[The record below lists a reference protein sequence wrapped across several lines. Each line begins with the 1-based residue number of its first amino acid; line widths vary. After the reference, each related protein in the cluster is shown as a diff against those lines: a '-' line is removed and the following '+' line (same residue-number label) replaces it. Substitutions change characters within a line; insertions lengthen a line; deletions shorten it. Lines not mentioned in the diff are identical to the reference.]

1 MFCIKCGREIPKRSK
16 FCPYCGE
23 TINSAP
29 AKPPKTPKPKK
40 PRSTKIGGAVLALV
54 LCLLLMLSSAAYIIV
69 PAVKG
74 NAVLDKARDGKGGG
88 SESALSYN
96 TEAIEKKKPDI
107 SSLGELAGTKEQAQ
121 KLSNEASD
129 FSSAMDAAEASL
141 MGEYTEVTSENL
153 DDFLDDIE
161 NTVYDMY
168 FEDVIKDYDVC
179 DTGILVTLDSGAQ
192 YFYAPELADVDAN
205 GDDAPE
211 LYISTYQPCLPSY
224 EGREIWSYMHLVD
237 DAAESIDYEYDVYSF
252 ESSANYDTEA
262 VDLESLAAMG
272 QYSVILWHGHGA
284 YSYDIGSMLVTG
296 VPCTEENYQKYA
308 QAIENGSLISG
319 GDTFLITASFVENY
333 FEDGSLFN
341 SIVYL
346 GACSSGRDERL
357 VDAFLSKGAAA
368 VYANDDVIATMYNLE
383 MINAVSEGLCEKN
396 SDGSHLSVSDA
407 LEYAQEKVAYEDPY
421 GGYDATVRLFTEQ
434 PDFSLDWY
442 KGMMLSDRSI
452 VLTLDSSD
460 SMSGTPIEE
469 TKDAAHRFVSS
480 VLGQNAAVGIVSYDY
495 DAMLQLGFSADESV
509 LGSAI
514 DGIRTGGRTNT
525 YAGLATAASLLSTVD
540 SDEKIIVLMSD
551 GMPNEGLTGDDL
563 IEYAQSLKD
572 EGISIYTLGFFQDLY
587 SSDKYEAQQLMEA
600 LASDGCHY
608 EVADADDLQFFFG
621 DIADQVNGQRYIYIR
636 IACPVDVTVKYKGE
650 KLCSEEDSLSTRTS
664 FGSLSFE
671 NTEDGDDTVK
681 VLRLKEG
688 ALYDIKIE
696 GNASGSMDYTVGYM
710 DENGEYTDFRRFE
723 DIDVGR
729 RTVIDTV
736 AGNMGDT
743 TLSVDSDG
751 DGSYDEVYTASE
763 NGEGKPLDRT
773 LTYVAFG
780 VCCASLLGAVIST
793 VIIVVRVKRRKAAA

>member
-1 MFCIKCGREIPKRSK
+1 
-16 FCPYCGE
+16 
-23 TINSAP
+23 
-29 AKPPKTPKPKK
+29 
-40 PRSTKIGGAVLALV
+40 
-54 LCLLLMLSSAAYIIV
+54 
-69 PAVKG
+69 
-74 NAVLDKARDGKGGG
+74 
-88 SESALSYN
+88 
-96 TEAIEKKKPDI
+96 
-107 SSLGELAGTKEQAQ
+107 
-121 KLSNEASD
+121 
-129 FSSAMDAAEASL
+129 
-141 MGEYTEVTSENL
+141 
-153 DDFLDDIE
+153 
-161 NTVYDMY
+161 
-168 FEDVIKDYDVC
+168 
-179 DTGILVTLDSGAQ
+179 
-192 YFYAPELADVDAN
+192 
-205 GDDAPE
+205 
-211 LYISTYQPCLPSY
+211 
-224 EGREIWSYMHLVD
+224 
-237 DAAESIDYEYDVYSF
+237 
-252 ESSANYDTEA
+252 
-262 VDLESLAAMG
+262 
-272 QYSVILWHGHGA
+272 
-284 YSYDIGSMLVTG
+284 
-296 VPCTEENYQKYA
+296 
-308 QAIENGSLISG
+308 
-319 GDTFLITASFVENY
+319 
-333 FEDGSLFN
+333 
-341 SIVYL
+341 
-346 GACSSGRDERL
+346 
-357 VDAFLSKGAAA
+357 
-368 VYANDDVIATMYNLE
+368 
-383 MINAVSEGLCEKN
+383 
-396 SDGSHLSVSDA
+396 
-407 LEYAQEKVAYEDPY
+407 
-421 GGYDATVRLFTEQ
+421 
-434 PDFSLDWY
+434 
-442 KGMMLSDRSI
+442 
-452 VLTLDSSD
+452 
-460 SMSGTPIEE
+460 MSGTPIEE

-495 DAMLQLGFSADESV
+495 DSMLQLGFSADESV

-671 NTEDGDDTVK
+671 NTEDGDDTAK

>member
-1 MFCIKCGREIPKRSK
+1 M
-16 FCPYCGE
+16 
-23 TINSAP
+23 A
-29 AKPPKTPKPKK
+29 
-40 PRSTKIGGAVLALV
+40 
-54 LCLLLMLSSAAYIIV
+54 
-69 PAVKG
+69 
-74 NAVLDKARDGKGGG
+74 
-88 SESALSYN
+88 
-96 TEAIEKKKPDI
+96 
-107 SSLGELAGTKEQAQ
+107 
-121 KLSNEASD
+121 
-129 FSSAMDAAEASL
+129 
-141 MGEYTEVTSENL
+141 
-153 DDFLDDIE
+153 
-161 NTVYDMY
+161 
-168 FEDVIKDYDVC
+168 
-179 DTGILVTLDSGAQ
+179 
-192 YFYAPELADVDAN
+192 
-205 GDDAPE
+205 
-211 LYISTYQPCLPSY
+211 
-224 EGREIWSYMHLVD
+224 
-237 DAAESIDYEYDVYSF
+237 
-252 ESSANYDTEA
+252 
-262 VDLESLAAMG
+262 
-272 QYSVILWHGHGA
+272 
-284 YSYDIGSMLVTG
+284 
-296 VPCTEENYQKYA
+296 
-308 QAIENGSLISG
+308 
-319 GDTFLITASFVENY
+319 
-333 FEDGSLFN
+333 
-341 SIVYL
+341 
-346 GACSSGRDERL
+346 
-357 VDAFLSKGAAA
+357 
-368 VYANDDVIATMYNLE
+368 
-383 MINAVSEGLCEKN
+383 
-396 SDGSHLSVSDA
+396 
-407 LEYAQEKVAYEDPY
+407 
-421 GGYDATVRLFTEQ
+421 
-434 PDFSLDWY
+434 
-442 KGMMLSDRSI
+442 
-452 VLTLDSSD
+452 
-460 SMSGTPIEE
+460 
-469 TKDAAHRFVSS
+469 KDAAHRFVSS

-495 DAMLQLGFSADESV
+495 DAMLQLGFSADEGV

-514 DGIRTGGRTNT
+514 DGICTGGRTNT

-650 KLCSEEDSLSTRTS
+650 TLCSEEDSLSTRTS

-671 NTEDGDDTVK
+671 NTEDGDDTAK